1 MSDFFEKVKS
11 NAYKTKDEAVKIGR
25 QVLGKANNVVGQT
38 KLNFAINDAE
48 NKIKDIYAEMGKKIY
63 RNHLSQTQE
72 YDNLEENCAQ
82 IDKLFEEINA
92 LKDKMAELKD
102 SVKCSNCGAYNK
114 QDSLFCSNCG
124 MPIKDQTND
133 SDTDFYEAE
142 DSTADDEEEEAP
154 ETVKKVI
161 TIKAKKPKDIDND

>member
-1 MSDFFEKVKS
+1 MSDFFEKVKL
-11 NAYKTKDEAVKIGR
+11 NAHKTKDEAVKIGR

-63 RNHLSQTQE
+63 LNHLSETKE
-72 YDNLEENCAQ
+72 YDTLEENCAQ

-102 SVKCSNCGAYNK
+102 SVKCPNCGAYNK
-114 QDSLFCSNCG
+114 QDSLYCSNCG
-124 MPIKDQTND
+124 TPIKDYDND
-133 SDTDFYEAE
+133 SEPDFYTS
-142 DSTADDEEEEAP
+142 DNVVDDEEEEAP

-161 TIKAKKPKDIDND
+161 TIKAKKPKNSGND

>member
-11 NAYKTKDEAVKIGR
+11 NAHKTKDEAVKIGR

-63 RNHLSQTQE
+63 RNRLSQTQD
-72 YDNLEENCAQ
+72 YDTLEENCAQ

-124 MPIKDQTND
+124 TPIKDSND
-133 SDTDFYEAE
+133 DSASDFYDEQ